1 MNKTDHETEE
11 NIHAVQMMQEI
22 KQKISSHY
30 SRANTHEIQTILNLL
45 YAQTQLKKQMLEL
58 VGK

>member
-1 MNKTDHETEE
+1 MKQKKTL
-11 NIHAVQMMQEI
+11 HAVQMMQEI